1 MPDGIS
7 SFSPRRIW
15 RKPTVTDLTQL
26 TIDNGC
32 EPGIEQEDYSTAKP
46 AVAAEVVFRQHRDRL
61 LTLITEYPYVLGCVA
76 WLTDMRVLDAL
87 ATRKGVNILVQKE
100 DFLRP
105 DLDGAADFAVTLRR
119 AYDRLETVER
129 HYAPGIAPELS
140 YCSGAGAAIRC
151 VGNYNADKHPAWP
164 RMYNKFLVFC
174 SEYKRVDVEAYDWSV
189 EWDGDR
195 SYPYLRPDC
204 VWTGSY
210 NITFNAQKS
219 FENAVILRDPD
230 IADAYAREWA
240 QILALSEPLDWQA
253 RWSAPEYRIGS

>member
-1 MPDGIS
+1 MPPDIARL
-7 SFSPRRIW
+7 PQRRTW
-15 RKPTVTDLTQL
+15 HKPSITDLTQL
-26 TIDNGC
+26 TIDNDCG
-32 EPGIEQEDYSTAKP
+32 PGVEQEDYSTAKP
-46 AVAAEVVFRQHRDRL
+46 AVDTEVVFRRHRARL
-61 LTLITEYPYVLGCVA
+61 LTLIAEYPYVIGGVA

-119 AYDRLETVER
+119 AYGRLETIER

-140 YCSGAGAAIRC
+140 YCSGSGEAIRC

-164 RMYNKFLVFC
+164 RMHNKFLVFC
-174 SEYKRVDVEAYDWSV
+174 AEDHVESTSQEYDNSHDV
-189 EWDGDR
+189 
-195 SYPYLRPDC
+195 LRPEC

-240 QILALSEPLDWQA
+240 QILALSEPLDWTE
-253 RWSAPEYRIGS
+253 RWSAPEYRFGMS